1 MKKMI
6 AALAFGLMSFGAG
19 AQVLVDGTNINDLD
33 IKYVELVGQA
43 KLLSLTKIK
52 VFVDYGQDFSWKQQ
66 AIKNTEGKNA
76 AFNSMIDALNFM
88 DANGW
93 EYVSNYLINNNGEL
107 TYKFLLHK
115 KEK

>member
-6 AALAFGLMSFGAG
+6 AVLAFGLMSFGAF
-19 AQVLVDGTNINDLD
+19 AQVEVDGTNINELD

-43 KLLSLTKIK
+43 KFLSLTKIK

-66 AIKNTEGKNA
+66 TIKNAAGKNA
-76 AFNSMIDALNFM
+76 AFNSMIEALNFM
-88 DANGW
+88 EANGW
-93 EYVSNYLINNNGEL
+93 EYVNNYLINNNGDL
-107 TYKFLLHK
+107 IYKYLLHK

>member
-1 MKKMI
+1 MKKWM
-6 AALAFGLMSFGAG
+6 AVLAFGLLSFGAR
-19 AQVLVDGTNINDLD
+19 AQVIVDGNNINDMD
-33 IKYVELVGQA
+33 IKYCELVGQA

-66 AIKNTEGKNA
+66 TIKNAAGKNA

-115 KEK
+115 KAK

>member
-1 MKKMI
+1 MKKM
-6 AALAFGLMSFGAG
+6 LAVLVFGLMSFGAR
-19 AQVLVDGTNINDLD
+19 AQVVVDGTNINDLD

-66 AIKNTEGKNA
+66 TIKNTEGKNA

-88 DANGW
+88 DQNGW

>member
-6 AALAFGLMSFGAG
+6 AVMALGLMSFGAS
-19 AQVLVDGTNINDLD
+19 AQVEVDGTNINDLD
-33 IKYVELVGQA
+33 IQYVELVGQA

-52 VFVDYGQDFSWKQQ
+52 VFVDYGQEFSWKAQT
-66 AIKNTEGKNA
+66 IKNAEGKSA

-93 EYVSNYLINNNGEL
+93 EYVSNYLINNNGEM
-107 TYKFLLHK
+107 TYKFLLRK
-115 KEK
+115 KVK

>member
-1 MKKMI
+1 MI
-6 AALAFGLMSFGAG
+6 AVLAFGLMSFGAG
-19 AQVLVDGTNINDLD
+19 AQVVVDGTNINDLD
-33 IKYVELVGQA
+33 IKYVELVGQS

-66 AIKNTEGKNA
+66 AIKNTEGRIE